1 MQAVAS
7 PLTNG
12 LPLHGSTL
20 CPDPE
25 HPPEDRL
32 RRRLRGAEPET
43 AFSQLAC
50 WEGLALMTPCLA
62 ALCWLVA
69 QVTTVMEASRL
80 GWTLARMNVALT
92 GAPMPSVFVR

>member
-1 MQAVAS
+1 M
-7 PLTNG
+7 TNG